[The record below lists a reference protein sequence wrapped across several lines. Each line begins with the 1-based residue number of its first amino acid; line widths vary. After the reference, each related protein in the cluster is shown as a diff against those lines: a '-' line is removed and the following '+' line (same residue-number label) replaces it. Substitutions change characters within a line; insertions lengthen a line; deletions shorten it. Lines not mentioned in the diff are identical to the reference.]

1 MPATRNSKLS
11 YWPTGSTKLFAVI
24 GDPIDHSLSPALL
37 NTAFADADI
46 DAVFVALKVS
56 KNSLGSAIEGMRS
69 FGISGLSVTMPHKE
83 SIIRYLDT
91 LTPRSRLLNSVN
103 CVYWDGDL
111 LVGDSTD
118 GPALVE
124 ALEIDMG
131 GNISGKSV
139 LVLGTGGA
147 ARAIVLALAHA
158 NVREIVVVGRRPDA
172 VLRVVDLGGGIARSG
187 IAEDSAGVD
196 IIVNATSVGMADTD
210 GSGNSPIPFDLI
222 REDHFVCDIIYFPLM
237 TPLLQG
243 ASSIGAGVSNGIGML
258 TLQASRAFT
267 IWTGKKAPLQ
277 AMLGVANAVAAN
289 RLAQK

>member
-1 MPATRNSKLS
+1 MADIRNSQHS
-11 YWPTGSTKLFAVI
+11 YWPTGTTRVFAVI

-37 NTAFADADI
+37 NTAFAAADI

-56 KNSLGSAIEGMRS
+56 SSNLGSAIDGMRS

-83 SIIRYLDT
+83 SIIRYLDMV
-91 LTPRSRLLNSVN
+91 TPRSRLLNSVN
-103 CVYWDGDL
+103 CVYWDGDT

-124 ALEIDMG
+124 SLEIDTG
-131 GNISGKSV
+131 ESISGKSV
-139 LVLGTGGA
+139 MVLGTGGA
-147 ARAIVLALAHA
+147 ARAIVLALAEA
-158 NVREIVVVGRRPDA
+158 NAREIVVVGRRTDA
-172 VLRVVDLGGGIARSG
+172 VSRVVDLGGGIARKG
-187 IAEDSAGVD
+187 IPEDSAVVD

-210 GSGNSPIPFDLI
+210 GSGNSPISSNLI
-222 REDHFVCDIIYFPLM
+222 RKDHFVCDIIYFPLM
-237 TPLLQG
+237 TPLLHN
-243 ASSIGAGVSNGIGML
+243 ASAVGAGITNGIGML

-277 AMLGVANAVAAN
+277 SMLGVANSVAAS